1 MDKLATLNYRPNRKK
16 PYFVRFYNESGKR
29 TSRAFAARMDAMQF
43 MAEKSG
49 DAKTSHFDI
58 STEEKELVMRLK
70 RECSARGFS
79 LCDMAETFVHL
90 VRNKPASDYELGEV
104 RDMYLNDCRDRGLRS
119 STLAYYTGKLANL
132 CAMYGEKIPVSA
144 ITPDMLEAFIS
155 SGKTPDH
162 NRRISSAFY
171 KFLAEKRIVPPDLF
185 PKVIVPRRRKIPIQ
199 TPEQRREKRR
209 LYIGRIAA
217 IHTAQNAPCEKRDHF
232 VMNSNSASS

>member
-16 PYFVRFYNESGKR
+16 PYFVRFYDESGKR

-70 RECSARGFS
+70 RECFARGFS

-90 VRNKPASDYELGEV
+90 VRNKPSSDYALGEV
-104 RDMYLNDCRDRGLRS
+104 RDMYLNDCRDRGLRA

-162 NRRISSAFY
+162 NRRISSAFQ
-171 KFLAEKRIVPPDLF
+171 LASF
-185 PKVIVPRRRKIPIQ
+185 
-199 TPEQRREKRR
+199 
-209 LYIGRIAA
+209 
-217 IHTAQNAPCEKRDHF
+217 
-232 VMNSNSASS
+232 S

>member
-1 MDKLATLNYRPNRKK
+1 MDKFPRLNYRPKK
-16 PYFVRFYNESGKR
+16 ARPFIVRYYDSSSNKR
-29 TSRAFAARMDAMQF
+29 TSRSFSARMDAMQF

-58 STEEKELVMRLK
+58 SIEEKELVMRLK
-70 RECSARGFS
+70 RECFARGFS

-90 VRNKPASDYELGEV
+90 VRNKPASDYALGEV

-119 STLAYYTGKLANL
+119 STLAYYTGKLENL

-185 PKVIVPRRRKIPIQ
+185 PKYIV
-199 TPEQRREKRR
+199 E
-209 LYIGRIAA
+209 IAA
-217 IHTAQNAPCEKRDHF
+217 STMRFPQKANILQSAKLTYAGEH
-232 VMNSNSASS
+232 VLNSA

>member
-70 RECSARGFS
+70 RECFARGFS
-79 LCDMAETFVHL
+79 LCVMAETFVHL
-90 VRNKPASDYELGEV
+90 VRNKPVSDYALGEV

-144 ITPDMLEAFIS
+144 ITPDMLEVFIS
-155 SGKTPDH
+155 SGKSPVH
-162 NRRISSAFY
+162 NWRNSSAFY
-171 KFLAEKRIVPPDLF
+171 KILAV
-185 PKVIVPRRRKIPIQ
+185 
-199 TPEQRREKRR
+199 
-209 LYIGRIAA
+209 
-217 IHTAQNAPCEKRDHF
+217 
-232 VMNSNSASS
+232 

>member
-29 TSRAFAARMDAMQF
+29 TSRAFASRMDAMQF

-70 RECSARGFS
+70 RECFARGFS
-79 LCDMAETFVHL
+79 LCDMAETFVQL
-90 VRNKPASDYELGEV
+90 IRNKPASDYALGEV

-185 PKVIVPRRRKIPIQ
+185 PKVIVPRRKQKIGDLNFGLSGEV
-199 TPEQRREKRR
+199 TDNLAYLKVHPELPQQQ
-209 LYIGRIAA
+209 A
-217 IHTAQNAPCEKRDHF
+217 
-232 VMNSNSASS
+232 